1 MVELFTDSGKKR
13 DRVCG
18 LVRDGAK
25 VECRLLLSTLEF
37 NHLFKFSFF
46 FFLEPHLW
54 HLEVPRLGI
63 YSELQLPACATDTW
77 DLNRIC
83 DLHHSSQQCQILNRL
98 NKARDQTHSLMVP
111 SQIRFPCARTGTP
124 G

>member
-25 VECRLLLSTLEF
+25 VECRLLISSLEF

-46 FFLEPHLW
+46 FFFRAAS
-54 HLEVPRLGI
+54 VAFGG
-63 YSELQLPACATDTW
+63 SE
-77 DLNRIC
+77 
-83 DLHHSSQQCQILNRL
+83 
-98 NKARDQTHSLMVP
+98 ARDLFGATAASL
-111 SQIRFPCARTGTP
+111 CH
-124 G
+124 